1 MKKLLCLLIFL
12 PLLSSIKANASNWKF
27 IWDDTTTTIEIPLGD
42 NLQSYIFTPKA
53 TLYRDGIPLEDAEIH
68 YVRTGDWLYLLTD
81 VDTHKEGEYFV
92 WYKATEQKYK
102 PGQCQGYKVLITFK
116 VVDQTKPVIL
126 ECPSEVTYWIGTPIP
141 DY

>member
-68 YVRTGDWLYLLTD
+68 YVITGDWLY
-81 VDTHKEGEYFV
+81 
-92 WYKATEQKYK
+92 
-102 PGQCQGYKVLITFK
+102 
-116 VVDQTKPVIL
+116 
-126 ECPSEVTYWIGTPIP
+126 
-141 DY
+141 